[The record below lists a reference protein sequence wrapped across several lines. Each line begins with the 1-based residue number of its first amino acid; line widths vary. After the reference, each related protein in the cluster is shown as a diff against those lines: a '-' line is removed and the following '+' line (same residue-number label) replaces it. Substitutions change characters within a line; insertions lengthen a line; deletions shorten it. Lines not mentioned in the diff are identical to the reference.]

1 MGLRLG
7 KHFLK
12 LIEAE
17 SDEMS
22 NEVID
27 LNVSF
32 VSESPSEYFPFE
44 KGTSNEEKRINV
56 LFRYIDSALTK
67 ELLPKVTVLS

>member
-27 LNVSF
+27 LNVSLS
-32 VSESPSEYFPFE
+32 SESSSKHSPFE

-67 ELLPKVTVLS
+67 EL